1 MKRHPMHARFVAADL
16 ALVLG
21 LTLAV
26 PPTFAAEHAN
36 AASSRPIAA
45 AASARVAAAPAK
57 ALAQAAPAPPSSAPA
72 RTSDKP
78 FFKTTRGKVALVLIA
93 GTLGYMGYSMSSD
106 RVKSPAR

>member
-1 MKRHPMHARFVAADL
+1 MKRHRMHARSLAASL

-26 PPTFAAEHAN
+26 PPAFAAEHAN
-36 AASSRPIAA
+36 AASSRPIAV

-57 ALAQAAPAPPSSAPA
+57 ALAQAAPAAPSSAPA

-78 FFKTTRGKVALVLIA
+78 FFRTTKGAIALVLIA
-93 GTLGYMGYSMSSD
+93 ATLGYMGYSMSSD